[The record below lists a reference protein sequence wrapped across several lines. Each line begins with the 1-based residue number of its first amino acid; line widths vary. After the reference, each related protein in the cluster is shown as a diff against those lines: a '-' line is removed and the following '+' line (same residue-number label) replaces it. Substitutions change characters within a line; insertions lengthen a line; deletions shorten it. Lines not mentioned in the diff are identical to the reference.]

1 MAMAILQSVILDVA
15 RIHTLSKHEG
25 LLNDLHLAENVSLL
39 LLQLLQSRGVS
50 SGLCRT
56 QVCLLKDVNLQLL
69 LLKNKSFNAL
79 NTFARFSRLKRKIMF
94 HLSKEYLTK
103 NRLKLWNI

>member
-25 LLNDLHLAENVSLL
+25 LLNDLHLTENVSLL

-69 LLKNKSFNAL
+69 LLKKQKF
-79 NTFARFSRLKRKIMF
+79 
-94 HLSKEYLTK
+94 
-103 NRLKLWNI
+103 